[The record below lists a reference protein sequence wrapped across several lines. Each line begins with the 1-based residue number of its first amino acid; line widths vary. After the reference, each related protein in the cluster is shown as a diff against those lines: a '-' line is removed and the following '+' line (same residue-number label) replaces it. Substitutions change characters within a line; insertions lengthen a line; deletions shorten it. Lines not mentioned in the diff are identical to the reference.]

1 MAQDFTVE
9 RNSSKWVLGA
19 DGYLKKTI
27 HDNSRIMASDFTVER
42 NSSKWVLGAD
52 GYLKEYIA
60 DAAAIEFNAD
70 GSYKG
75 VLVEPAGTNEALQSE
90 DLDNASYWAVLRTTI
105 ATDTE
110 TDPKG
115 GTNSFLLSETTDNNS
130 HNFLTAGGARPS
142 VGSGE
147 TWTGS
152 IFVKKGDGANAPD
165 IIQLGLGSTTAFGGN
180 DYANFDISVGGGTS
194 GTVTASSGGTAGIR
208 YYGNGWYRI
217 SWTAT
222 STSADNGALT
232 LIFTNNNPTA
242 TRAPSYAG
250 QTDANVFI
258 WGAQLEE
265 SPIATSYIPTT
276 TIPVTRVK
284 DDIYITGASSLIG
297 QTEGT
302 MFVEVDWQLT
312 GGTDQQLL
320 SLSDGT
326 ANNRIIIHKNV
337 SDELRMFARANSS
350 TVTNQGESSTAYS
363 GIQKIAFAY
372 KTNDFEL
379 YRNGSSISTDTS
391 GSLASLATLT
401 DVDFGQRFDAV
412 LQANMWI
419 RAVAL
424 FTTRLSDAECEEL
437 TTI

>member
-1 MAQDFTVE
+1 MSLDFRVE
-9 RNSSKWVLGA
+9 S
-19 DGYLKKTI
+19 
-27 HDNSRIMASDFTVER
+27 

-52 GYLKEYIA
+52 GYLKEYA
-60 DAAAIEFNAD
+60 NDEAAIEFNAD

-75 VLVEPAGTNEALQSE
+75 VLVEPESVNEAKVSE
-90 DLDNASYWAVLRTTI
+90 DLDNATYWTTGRTTI
-105 ATDTE
+105 AGDTE

-115 GTNSFLLSETTDNNS
+115 GTNSYLLSETVDNLAHIFITPNPQ
-130 HNFLTAGGARPS
+130 RPS

-147 TWTGS
+147 TWTQS

-165 IIQLGLGSTTAFGGN
+165 IIQLGFGDTTAFGGS

-217 SWTAT
+217 SWTRTSVTSGTVTAT
-222 STSADNGALT
+222 V
-232 LIFTNNNPTA
+232 FFNNDNPTA

-276 TIPVTRVK
+276 TGAVTRLK
-284 DDIYITGASSLIG
+284 DDIYLTSASSLIG

-302 MFVEVDWQLT
+302 IFIEVDWQ
-312 GGTDQQLL
+312 GSGNQQYLL
-320 SLSDGT
+320 SANDGT
-326 ANNRIIIHKNV
+326 PSNRVLIYNRDSPV
-337 SDELRMFARANSS
+337 ELRMIAQANG
-350 TVTNQGESSTAYS
+350 VQATNQGASSTS
-363 GIQKIAFAY
+363 FEGIQKIAFAY
-372 KTNDFEL
+372 KANDFEL

-391 GSLASLATLT
+391 GNFTVSSPLT
-401 DVDFGQRFDAV
+401 DVDFGQFNDSS

-424 FTTRLSDAECEEL
+424 FTTRLSDAECEAL

>member
-1 MAQDFTVE
+1 
-9 RNSSKWVLGA
+9 
-19 DGYLKKTI
+19 
-27 HDNSRIMASDFTVER
+27 MASDFTVDR

-60 DAAAIEFNAD
+60 DAPAIEFNAD

-75 VLVEPAGTNEALQSE
+75 VLVEPESVNEAKQSE
-90 DLDNASYWAVLRTTI
+90 DLDDATYWDPLRTTI
-105 ATDTE
+105 AGNTE

-115 GTNSFLLSETTDNNS
+115 GTNSFLLSETTENNS
-130 HNFLTAGGARPS
+130 HFFITPSAQRPS

-147 TWTGS
+147 TWTQS
-152 IFVKKGDGANAPD
+152 IFVKKGNGANAPD
-165 IIQLGLGSTTAFGGN
+165 IVQLTHGSGVFGGSQ
-180 DYANFDISVGGGTS
+180 YANFDISVGEATS
-194 GTVTASSGGTAGIR
+194 GTVTYSEGGSARIR

-222 STSADNGALT
+222 STSAGDGFFV

-242 TRAPSYAG
+242 TRTPSYAG

-276 TIPVTRVK
+276 TGAVTRLK
-284 DDIYITGASSLIG
+284 DDIYLTSASSLIG

-302 MFVEVDWQLT
+302 LFIEVDWQE
-312 GGTDQQLL
+312 TDGSNQYLL
-320 SLSDGT
+320 ALSDGT
-326 ANNRIIIHKNV
+326 VDNRIAIVKDDGN
-337 SDELRMFARANSS
+337 SELRMIIESNN
-350 TVTNQGESSTAYS
+350 VLEVYQGESYSTYS
-363 GIQKIAFAY
+363 GIQKFAMAY
-372 KTNDFEL
+372 AQNDVEL

-391 GSLASLATLT
+391 ADLSSLATL
-401 DVDFGQRFDAV
+401 DEIDFANRDFGLGAGN
-412 LQANMWI
+412 QANMWI

-424 FTTRLSDAECEEL
+424 YTTRLSDAECEEL
-437 TTI
+437 TS

>member
-1 MAQDFTVE
+1 MSF
-9 RNSSKWVLGA
+9 
-19 DGYLKKTI
+19 
-27 HDNSRIMASDFTVER
+27 DFTVER

-60 DAAAIEFNAD
+60 DAPAIEFNAD

-75 VLVEPAGTNEALQSE
+75 VLVEPQSVNEQKASE
-90 DLDNASYWAVLRTTI
+90 DLDNGTYWTLGRTTI

-115 GTNSFLLSETTDNNS
+115 GTNSFLLSETIDNGNHIFITS
-130 HNFLTAGGARPS
+130 NPQRPS
-142 VGSGE
+142 IASGE
-147 TWTGS
+147 TWTQS
-152 IFVKKGDGANAPD
+152 FFVKKGDGANAPD
-165 IIQLGLGSTTAFGGN
+165 IIQLGFGEVTAFGGS

-222 STSADNGALT
+222 SVASGTVAAIV
-232 LIFTNNNPTA
+232 IFNNDNPTA
-242 TRAPSYAG
+242 GRAPTYVG

-258 WGAQLEE
+258 WAAQLEE

-276 TIPVTRVK
+276 TGAVTRVK
-284 DDIYITGASSLIG
+284 DDIYLTSASSLIG

-302 MFVEVDWQLT
+302 MFIEVDWRNASGQT
-312 GGTDQQLL
+312 QRLL
-320 SLSDGT
+320 VLSDSTNQNLIQLNKTSGNDIEMFVK
-326 ANNRIIIHKNV
+326 ANNVTEVNKGV
-337 SDELRMFARANSS
+337 DASS
-350 TVTNQGESSTAYS
+350 YS
-363 GIQKIAFAY
+363 GVQKLAIAYAE
-372 KTNDFEL
+372 NDFEF
-379 YRNGSSISTDTS
+379 YRNGSSIATDTS

-401 DVDFGQRFDAV
+401 DIDFGQQQSAL

-424 FTTRLSDAECEEL
+424 FTTRLSDAEAYSL
-437 TTI
+437 TGYDTYAQMANALQYTIL